1 MVSSSRIVSVLLFS
15 SVAWGVT
22 IQNWKNLPQQGI
34 TQNTDGNFTYNNTNA
49 QTGNFILSDNIF
61 FQNSELKKM
70 EFGGRLRRYE
80 DINYLLE
87 KMEETQDVQF
97 IINGNTIT
105 IKRKTD

>member
-1 MVSSSRIVSVLLFS
+1 MDVL
-15 SVAWGVT
+15 AKWY
-22 IQNWKNLPQQGI
+22 NL
-34 TQNTDGNFTYNNTNA
+34 
-49 QTGNFILSDNIF
+49 NIF